1 MLAGEWKVME
11 YESMTGNEPA
21 LLYLSHADVC
31 RALPMADAIEAMHA
45 AFLQLSDGQV
55 TLPARSRVEIP
66 EANGVVL
73 IMPCYAAGTHHVSL
87 KLLTQ
92 FADNGRLGLPLIQ
105 AVVLLA
111 DAVNGRLLAIVDGA
125 AITALRTGAAS
136 GVATRL
142 LAQPRADTAAIF
154 GAGVQARTQLEAVCT
169 VREIEQVRVFDCRR
183 AAAEVF
189 AEDMSARLR
198 IPVLVAS
205 SAAETLAGAQ
215 VVCTATTSTTP
226 VFEDR
231 ELAAGVHINAVGSWR
246 PRTAE
251 IPPDTICRARVFV
264 DHRVAALEEAGDL
277 LMPLQK
283 GRIMAEHVRNEL
295 GDLIANRVAGRQT
308 RDEVTLFKSVGLA
321 VQDLFAAARAVENAR
336 RLGIGTVLT

>member
-1 MLAGEWKVME
+1 
-11 YESMTGNEPA
+11 
-21 LLYLSHADVC
+21 
-31 RALPMADAIEAMHA
+31 
-45 AFLQLSDGQV
+45 
-55 TLPARSRVEIP
+55 
-66 EANGVVL
+66 
-73 IMPCYAAGTHHVSL
+73 MPCHAAGTHHVSL

-105 AVVLLA
+105 ALVVLA
-111 DAVNGRLLAIVDGA
+111 DAANGRLLAIMDGS

-142 LAQPRADTAAIF
+142 LASPSADTAAIF

-169 VREIEQVRVFDCRR
+169 VRQVKQVRVFDCHR
-183 AAAEVF
+183 AAAEAF
-189 AEDMSARLR
+189 AEDMSGRLG
-198 IPVLVAS
+198 IPVLAAS

-231 ELAAGVHINAVGSWR
+231 DLAAGVHINAVGSWR
-246 PRTAE
+246 PQTAE
-251 IPPDTICRARVFV
+251 IPSDTVRRARVFV
-264 DHRVAALEEAGDL
+264 DHRAAALEEAGDL
-277 LMPLQK
+277 LMPLRE
-283 GRIMAEHVRNEL
+283 GRITTKHIHTEL
-295 GDLIANRVAGRQT
+295 GELIANRAAGRQT

-336 RLGIGTVLT
+336 RLGIGTALTR